1 MTLMDIP
8 MSLII
13 EGSGTIQSKVAE
25 MRSELDSFDRKIKS
39 TVWQTWDG
47 AAKTAYVTRQG
58 EWTKAADNI
67 EQVLLRWMASLNT
80 SHDGYNEGESANIA
94 TLSA

>member
-8 MSLII
+8 MSLIM
-13 EGSGTIQSKVAE
+13 EGSGTIQSKAAE
-25 MRSELDSFDRKIKS
+25 MRSELDSFDRKIKERL
-39 TVWQTWDG
+39 WDTWDG
-47 AAKTAYVTRQG
+47 AAKTAYLARQG

-67 EQVLLRWMASLNT
+67 EQILLRWMASLT
-80 SHDGYNEGESANIA
+80 QSHDGYDEGERANIS